1 MPDFEKTQ
9 RISLTMQ
16 VEENLKSALIIGAL
30 KPGVRLITR
39 DIAEQLGTSITPV
52 REALLRLVSAGAL
65 QATPAQ
71 AFQVPL
77 ISEAQYQEVTLIRKQ
92 LEGMAAAQAAQKM
105 SREDLSEFRRL
116 VAAFYHAGEQE
127 GMEQALQA
135 NYRLRF
141 HLYRLAGM
149 PTLTLLIEQLWV
161 RVGPC
166 THYVHPESST
176 MLKELPLYDEL
187 LAALEKGD
195 QEESRLAICRIIDRG
210 ANLLNQQYLN

>member
-71 AFQVPL
+71 AFQVPM
-77 ISEAQYQEVTLIRKQ
+77 ISEEQYQEMTLIRKQ
-92 LEGMAAAQAAQKM
+92 LEGMAAAQAALRM
-105 SREDLSEFRRL
+105 SREDLAELRHL
-116 VAAFYHAGEQE
+116 VTVFYHAREHE

-141 HLYRLAGM
+141 HLYTHAGM

-161 RVGPC
+161 RIGPC
-166 THYVHPESST
+166 THYVHPESSA
-176 MLKELPLYDEL
+176 MMKALPLYDEL
-187 LAALEKGD
+187 LEALEKGD
-195 QEESRLAICRIIDRG
+195 QEESRLAICRIIDSG
-210 ANLLNQQYLN
+210 ATILKQQYLN